1 MLKRYP
7 SSTLAVTALSLVM
20 AGSAMATPIK
30 HYTLLSGNPDGT
42 YRIDPQHTNV
52 LFTIGHVGI
61 TQFTGRFD
69 KIAGSYTFNAQ
80 NPGKDRVQITIPAT
94 RINTG
99 YALRDVHLRSK
110 EFFDVKK
117 YPDITFVSSKYVPNG
132 KDMGDLYGNL
142 TLHGITKPVVFQ
154 VRELGAGN
162 VSYLPK
168 PWGGYLSGFVATT
181 TIHRSDFGIG
191 AYLPEGLSNAVS
203 IKVEVEGVKK

>member
-1 MLKRYP
+1 
-7 SSTLAVTALSLVM
+7 
-20 AGSAMATPIK
+20 MATPIK

-80 NPGKDRVQITIPAT
+80 NPGKDRVQITIPAA

-99 YALRDVHLRSK
+99 YVLRDVHLRSK

-117 YPDITFVSSKYVPNG
+117 YPTSLLSAANTSQTVKIRGIFTAISPC
-132 KDMGDLYGNL
+132 MG
-142 TLHGITKPVVFQ
+142 
-154 VRELGAGN
+154 
-162 VSYLPK
+162 
-168 PWGGYLSGFVATT
+168 
-181 TIHRSDFGIG
+181 
-191 AYLPEGLSNAVS
+191 
-203 IKVEVEGVKK
+203 